1 MYSAKI
7 VAAWRDEDY
16 LDALSSEEKAAIPA
30 SPVGTVK
37 LILAEPLG
45 EKSTFIS
52 NTCSTFI
59 SDCCST
65 FISNTCS
72 TFISDCCS

>member
-1 MYSAKI
+1 MYTAKI
-7 VAAWRDEDY
+7 VSAWRDEDY
-16 LDALSSEEKAAIPA
+16 LDTLSSDEKAALPA
-30 SPVGTVK
+30 SPVGAVK
-37 LILAEPLG
+37 LAVVEPVG